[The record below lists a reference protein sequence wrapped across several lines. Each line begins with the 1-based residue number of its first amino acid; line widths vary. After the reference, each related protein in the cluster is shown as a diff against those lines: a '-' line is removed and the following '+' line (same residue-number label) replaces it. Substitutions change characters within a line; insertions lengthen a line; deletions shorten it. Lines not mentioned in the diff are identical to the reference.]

1 MPERKARP
9 IACYAKQPATDYDH
23 HCSHSLHTKNRVAKK
38 KTLTSLIKE
47 ATNLQGKKKTPD
59 RWKHTKEMRDRD
71 PLLVLLFL
79 RGPSAG
85 RASLACTKRGRRQT
99 EHEAP
104 GLGFRV
110 KEREIDPGI
119 DSLC

>member
-38 KTLTSLIKE
+38 NKINIIDQGSKKP
-47 ATNLQGKKKTPD
+47 AGKKKPD

-71 PLLVLLFL
+71 PLLALLFL
-79 RGPSAG
+79 RGPSTA
-85 RASLACTKRGRRQT
+85 RALLACTKR
-99 EHEAP
+99 
-104 GLGFRV
+104 
-110 KEREIDPGI
+110 
-119 DSLC
+119 